1 MYISWNKLSFKCTV
15 QLKEDE
21 DYEPEELWKLG
32 PRELSFWVASNF
44 RENPQQQQ
52 MLLQVLT
59 ILKLM
64 ENCDDRHILP
74 SQLYMYHGVL
84 MAF

>member
-1 MYISWNKLSFKCTV
+1 M

-52 MLLQVLT
+52 MLLQV
-59 ILKLM
+59 
-64 ENCDDRHILP
+64 P
-74 SQLYMYHGVL
+74 APG
-84 MAF
+84 